1 MKPLTLAAP
10 CCLTLAAAHLDG
22 RPALLGIALRH
33 PPVELEA
40 FRAAGLS
47 ITGARADA
55 AYAHAA
61 RLEARHG
68 APLTGNLEIELAIP
82 SAMGLGSDA
91 LTGLSAAH
99 ALAALNG
106 LAELDLAA
114 AAGLGP
120 DDGLAAHAF
129 AEGGLLAVG
138 ADGARLRRHPIA
150 HSDEPRDWVFV
161 FVLPRVPP
169 STPQTLE
176 DTRRRELWAA
186 AATLPAQAAE
196 LSDALWA
203 AAEAD
208 RIGAFATALTSL
220 RALTPAPA
228 LSQTEEATLAIMRAG
243 GALAV
248 GRAPTGLALYALI
261 EGGDASRALR
271 SALSSHVGHDGGIV
285 MATICDTD
293 GARTSA

>member
-1 MKPLTLAAP
+1 
-10 CCLTLAAAHLDG
+10 
-22 RPALLGIALRH
+22 
-33 PPVELEA
+33 
-40 FRAAGLS
+40 
-47 ITGARADA
+47 
-55 AYAHAA
+55 
-61 RLEARHG
+61 
-68 APLTGNLEIELAIP
+68 
-82 SAMGLGSDA
+82 
-91 LTGLSAAH
+91 
-99 ALAALNG
+99 
-106 LAELDLAA
+106 
-114 AAGLGP
+114 
-120 DDGLAAHAF
+120 
-129 AEGGLLAVG
+129 
-138 ADGARLRRHPIA
+138 
-150 HSDEPRDWVFV
+150 VFV